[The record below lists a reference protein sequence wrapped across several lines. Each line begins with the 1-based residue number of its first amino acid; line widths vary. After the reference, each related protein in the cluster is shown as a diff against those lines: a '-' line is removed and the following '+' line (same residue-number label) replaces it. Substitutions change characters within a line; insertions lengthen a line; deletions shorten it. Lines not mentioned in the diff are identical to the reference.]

1 MGRGETAK
9 GDDAETRT
17 KRKAVEKDGTLEK
30 GSFFSLCCGYKGVWG
45 GASFAEK
52 RSVAGM
58 GERKVR
64 VGKRPSDERSS
75 CS

>member
-17 KRKAVEKDGTLEK
+17 KRKVVEKDGKLEK
-30 GSFFSLCCGYKGVWG
+30 RSFFFICCGYREAWG
-45 GASFAEK
+45 GASFVEK
-52 RSVAGM
+52 MSVVGM
-58 GERKVR
+58 GERTVR